1 METKPATRVAAGA
14 LPRKCEKP
22 MANDN
27 VVHLTE
33 ETFDNGIAEGL
44 TLVDF
49 WADWCAPCLALAPL
63 FDQFANEF
71 PKVTV
76 AKVNIDSHPNM
87 LPKLGCCCIPTVIF
101 FKDGEQLVIF
111 IGRGPQQ
118 MRELVDAFNR

>member
-1 METKPATRVAAGA
+1 
-14 LPRKCEKP
+14 
-22 MANDN
+22 MANEN

-33 ETFDNGIAEGL
+33 ETFDNGIAKGL

-63 FDQFANEF
+63 FDQFAEEF

-76 AKVNIDSHPNM
+76 AKVDINSFPKI
-87 LPKLGCCCIPTVIF
+87 LTKLGFCCIPTVIF